1 MTHKITRLSEGVTLT
16 AVFGEKSKSQ
26 SLLVNMTLPLDAEN
40 ATNMSLLYK
49 VMLRGSASYPSVKE
63 LCAVCEDNYACSIDV
78 NQSKTGEM
86 LTLSFGLSCLKNEYA
101 INGEDILKK
110 GIELLGEFIFD
121 PYFVNG
127 EFDAKYLEREKSS
140 LREQMLAVINNKP
153 RYALKRAVELM
164 CKGEAYSVTS
174 GGDIGLIDCVT
185 PESLTKFYR
194 YLMNSSV
201 VNIIFAGNYGEDELC
216 DAVKQYLPFAP
227 RPSSLPETEY
237 VNKAEKVRS
246 FTENAD
252 TEQSTL
258 VMGFRIDGEPWKKI
272 SPALTLFS
280 DIYSQSPISKLFM
293 NVREKRS
300 LCYYCSSS
308 LDRRKGVM
316 FVTSGIDETKAKKVR
331 EAILAELDNIKN
343 GVVSKEEFESAVSSV
358 INACK
363 TVTDDTPQICSYYG
377 TKILQED
384 IVSPEDYI
392 KEIEKITLDDV
403 VNVANGITLDTVF
416 LLKGTKSHALR

>member
-16 AVFGEKSKSQ
+16 AVFGDKSKSQ
-26 SLLVNMTLPLDAEN
+26 SLLVNMTLPLDAGN
-40 ATNMSLLYK
+40 ATNTSLLYK
-49 VMLRGSASYPSVKE
+49 VMLRGSARYPSVKE

-101 INGEDILKK
+101 INNEDIFKR

-140 LREQMLAVINNKP
+140 LREQMLAVANNKP
-153 RYALKRAVELM
+153 RYAVKRAVELM
-164 CKGEAYSVTS
+164 CEGEAYSVQS
-174 GGDIGLIDCVT
+174 GGDMKLIDAVT
-185 PESLTKFYR
+185 PASLTKFYF
-194 YLMNSSV
+194 YLMNNAV
-201 VNIIFAGNYGEDELC
+201 VNIIFAGNYDEDSLC
-216 DAVKQYLPFAP
+216 GAVKEYLPFAP
-227 RPSSLPETEY
+227 RPSSLPETKY
-237 VNKAEKVRS
+237 VNRADKVRS
-246 FTENAD
+246 FSENAD

-272 SPALTLFS
+272 SPSLTLFI
-280 DIYSQSPISKLFM
+280 DIFSQSPISKLFM

-300 LCYYCSSS
+300 LCYYCTSS

-316 FVTSGIDETKAKKVR
+316 FVTSGIDESKSKKVR
-331 EAILAELDNIKN
+331 DAVLAELDNVKN

-363 TVTDDTPQICSYYG
+363 AVTDDTSQLCSYYG
-377 TKILQED
+377 TKILQEYV
-384 IVSPEDYI
+384 VSPEEYI
-392 KEIEKITLDDV
+392 KEIEKVTLDDV
-403 VNVANGITLDTVF
+403 VNAAKGITPDTVF
-416 LLKGTKSHALR
+416 LLKGTRT